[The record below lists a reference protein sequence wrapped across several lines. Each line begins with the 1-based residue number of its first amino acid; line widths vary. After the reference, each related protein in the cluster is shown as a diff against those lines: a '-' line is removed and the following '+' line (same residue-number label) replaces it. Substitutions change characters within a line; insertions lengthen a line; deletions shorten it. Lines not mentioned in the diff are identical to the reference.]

1 MDRFKEFLR
10 TKGLYIAIGAGVLAF
25 VGLMVI
31 YNYNTYKSEFGL
43 DKQTVDLNSPE
54 ITEATGQV
62 ADTKVEMPEATEA
75 NSDEAVAGNTDAEDK
90 SAQMTGNPDAED
102 ESAQMTGNP
111 GAADESEQMTGKQD
125 AADESAQMTGNQ
137 SAKNAQSTDAGKD
150 VTQMADGI
158 SDTEET
164 SSDGVIVDKD
174 GVIVANAYNEGG
186 ALVWPVEGEVILPFS
201 MDTTV
206 YFKTLRSYRCN
217 PGILIAAEEGE
228 NVLAAYEGVVESVSE
243 DKEHGTT
250 VTVIMG
256 NGYKAI
262 YGQLMNVTVAE
273 GDTIT
278 TAQNIGEAAAPSS
291 YYTEEGTHVFFELM
305 KNGVPINPIILM
317 Q

>member
-90 SAQMTGNPDAED
+90 SAQMTGKQDAGD

-111 GAADESEQMTGKQD
+111 EAADKSAQMTGKQD
-125 AADESAQMTGNQ
+125 VADESAQMTGNQ
-137 SAKNAQSTDAGKD
+137 SVKNAQSTDAGKD
-150 VTQMADGI
+150 GTQTADGI

>member
-54 ITEATGQV
+54 ITETTEQV
-62 ADTKVEMPEATEA
+62 ADTKVELPEAAEA
-75 NSDEAVAGNTDAEDK
+75 NSDEAVAGSTDAELAEGD
-90 SAQMTGNPDAED
+90 AQSVDNQNTGDD
-102 ESAQMTGNP
+102 G
-111 GAADESEQMTGKQD
+111 
-125 AADESAQMTGNQ
+125 
-137 SAKNAQSTDAGKD
+137 AQSTDAKNAEAQ
-150 VTQMADGI
+150 TADSN
-158 SDTEET
+158 SDTAET
-164 SSDGVIVDKD
+164 GSDGVIVDKD
-174 GVIVANAYNEGG
+174 GVVVANAYNDGG
-186 ALVWPVEGEVILPFS
+186 TLVWPVEGEVILPFS

-228 NVLAAYEGVVESVSE
+228 NVLAAYEGVVESVAE

-305 KNGVPINPIILM
+305 KNGVPINPMILM

>member
-10 TKGLYIAIGAGVLAF
+10 TKGLYIAIGTGVLAF

-31 YNYNTYKSEFGL
+31 YNYNTYKSEFGV
-43 DKQTVDLNSPE
+43 DKQTVDLNAPE
-54 ITEATGQV
+54 VTETTEQV
-62 ADTKVEMPEATEA
+62 AETKVEMPETAEA
-75 NSDEAVAGNTDAEDK
+75 NSDEAVAGDTDADNQTAQEIAANEDAQSVDTEN
-90 SAQMTGNPDAED
+90 SAN
-102 ESAQMTGNP
+102 ESAQNT
-111 GAADESEQMTGKQD
+111 DESTSD
-125 AADESAQMTGNQ
+125 S
-137 SAKNAQSTDAGKD
+137 NASSEETA
-150 VTQMADGI
+150 
-158 SDTEET
+158 ET
-164 SSDGVIVDKD
+164 SSDGVIVNED
-174 GVIVANAYNEGG
+174 GVVVANAYNEGDT
-186 ALVWPVEGEVILPFS
+186 LVWPVDGKVILPYS

-217 PGILIAAEEGE
+217 PGILIAADEGE

-256 NGYKAI
+256 NGFKAI

-278 TAQNIGEAAAPSS
+278 TAQNIGEVAPPSS

-305 KNGVPINPIILM
+305 KNGVPINPMILM

>member
-10 TKGLYIAIGAGVLAF
+10 TKGLYIAIGTGVLAF

-31 YNYNTYKSEFGL
+31 YNYNTYKSEFGV
-43 DKQTVDLNSPE
+43 DKQTVDLNAPE
-54 ITEATGQV
+54 VTETTEQV
-62 ADTKVEMPEATEA
+62 AETKVEMPETAEA
-75 NSDEAVAGNTDAEDK
+75 NSDEAVAGDTDADNQTAQEIAANEDAQSADTENSANESSQNTDTK
-90 SAQMTGNPDAED
+90 NDAT
-102 ESAQMTGNP
+102 Q
-111 GAADESEQMTGKQD
+111 ADNSNSET
-125 AADESAQMTGNQ
+125 A
-137 SAKNAQSTDAGKD
+137 
-150 VTQMADGI
+150 
-158 SDTEET
+158 ET
-164 SSDGVIVDKD
+164 SSDGVIVNED
-174 GVIVANAYNEGG
+174 GVVVANAYNEGG
-186 ALVWPVEGEVILPFS
+186 ALVWPVDGKVILPYS

-217 PGILIAAEEGE
+217 PGILIAADEGE

-256 NGYKAI
+256 NGFKAI

-278 TAQNIGEAAAPSS
+278 TAQNIGEVAPPSS

-305 KNGVPINPIILM
+305 KNGVPINPMILM

>member
-75 NSDEAVAGNTDAEDK
+75 NSDEAVAGNTDEEDKSSQMTGNTDAEDK
-90 SAQMTGNPDAED
+90 SAQMTGNTDAE
-102 ESAQMTGNP
+102 
-111 GAADESEQMTGKQD
+111 
-125 AADESAQMTGNQ
+125 DESAQMTGNQ
-137 SAKNAQSTDAGKD
+137 SAKNAQSTDGKD
-150 VTQMADGI
+150 GTQTADGI
-158 SDTEET
+158 FDTEET

-262 YGQLMNVTVAE
+262 YGQLMNVTVAK

>member
-10 TKGLYIAIGAGVLAF
+10 TKGLYIAIGTGVLAF

-31 YNYNTYKSEFGL
+31 YNYNTYKSEFGV
-43 DKQTVDLNSPE
+43 DKPAVDLNTPE
-54 ITEATGQV
+54 ITETTEQV
-62 ADTKVEMPEATEA
+62 AETKVEPPETAQA
-75 NSDEAVAGNTDAEDK
+75 NSGDAVAGNTDAQLTDSGNAEESNSQATEAG
-90 SAQMTGNPDAED
+90 SAQSEEKQNAGDSDVQNTDAEN
-102 ESAQMTGNP
+102 S
-111 GAADESEQMTGKQD
+111 SEQ
-125 AADESAQMTGNQ
+125 AESSN
-137 SAKNAQSTDAGKD
+137 
-150 VTQMADGI
+150 
-158 SDTEET
+158 TETAET
-164 SSDGVIVDKD
+164 SSDGVIVNED
-174 GVIVANAYNEGG
+174 GIVVANAYNEGG
-186 ALVWPVEGEVILPFS
+186 ALVWPVEGNVILPYS

-228 NVLAAYEGVVESVSE
+228 NVLSAYEGVVESVSE

-256 NGYKAI
+256 NGFKAV

-278 TAQNIGEAAAPSS
+278 TAQNIGEVAPPSS

-305 KNGVPINPIILM
+305 KNGVPINPMILM

>member
-10 TKGLYIAIGAGVLAF
+10 TKGLYIAIGTGVLAF

-31 YNYNTYKSEFGL
+31 YNYNTYKSEFGV
-43 DKQTVDLNSPE
+43 DKQTVDLNAPE
-54 ITEATGQV
+54 VTETTEQV
-62 ADTKVEMPEATEA
+62 AETKVEMPETAEA
-75 NSDEAVAGNTDAEDK
+75 NSDEAVAGDTDADNQT
-90 SAQMTGNPDAED
+90 AQEIAANKDAQSVDTENSTN
-102 ESAQMTGNP
+102 ESAQNT
-111 GAADESEQMTGKQD
+111 DESTSD
-125 AADESAQMTGNQ
+125 S
-137 SAKNAQSTDAGKD
+137 NASSEATA
-150 VTQMADGI
+150 
-158 SDTEET
+158 ET
-164 SSDGVIVDKD
+164 SSDGVIVNED
-174 GVIVANAYNEGG
+174 GVVVANAYNEGG
-186 ALVWPVEGEVILPFS
+186 TLVWPVDGKVILPYS

-217 PGILIAAEEGE
+217 SGILIAADEGE

-256 NGYKAI
+256 NGFKAI

-278 TAQNIGEAAAPSS
+278 TAQNIGEVAPPSS

-305 KNGVPINPIILM
+305 KNGVPINPMILM

>member
-90 SAQMTGNPDAED
+90 SAQMTGNTDAED
-102 ESAQMTGNP
+102 KSAQMTGN
-111 GAADESEQMTGKQD
+111 TD
-125 AADESAQMTGNQ
+125 AEDESAQMTGNQ
-137 SAKNAQSTDAGKD
+137 SAKNAQSTDGKD
-150 VTQMADGI
+150 GTQTADGI

-186 ALVWPVEGEVILPFS
+186 ALVWPVEGDVILPFS

-262 YGQLMNVTVAE
+262 YADECDCSQRRYDYN
-273 GDTIT
+273 
-278 TAQNIGEAAAPSS
+278 S
-291 YYTEEGTHVFFELM
+291 TEYW
-305 KNGVPINPIILM
+305 
-317 Q
+317 

>member
-90 SAQMTGNPDAED
+90 SAQMTG
-102 ESAQMTGNP
+102 
-111 GAADESEQMTGKQD
+111 
-125 AADESAQMTGNQ
+125 MTGNQ
-137 SAKNAQSTDAGKD
+137 SAKNAQSTDGKD
-150 VTQMADGI
+150 GTQTADGI

-262 YGQLMNVTVAE
+262 YGQLMNVTVAK

-278 TAQNIGEAAAPSS
+278 TAQNIGEAAAPSN

>member
-10 TKGLYIAIGAGVLAF
+10 TKGLYIAIGTGVLAF

-31 YNYNTYKSEFGL
+31 YNYNTYKSEFGV
-43 DKQTVDLNSPE
+43 DKQAVDLNTPE
-54 ITEATGQV
+54 ITETTEQV
-62 ADTKVEMPEATEA
+62 AETKVEPPETAEA
-75 NSDEAVAGNTDAEDK
+75 NSGDAVAGNTDAQLTDSGNAEESNNQATEAG
-90 SAQMTGNPDAED
+90 SAQSEEKQNAGDSDVRNTDAEN
-102 ESAQMTGNP
+102 S
-111 GAADESEQMTGKQD
+111 SEQ
-125 AADESAQMTGNQ
+125 AESSN
-137 SAKNAQSTDAGKD
+137 
-150 VTQMADGI
+150 
-158 SDTEET
+158 TETAET
-164 SSDGVIVDKD
+164 SSDGVIVNED
-174 GVIVANAYNEGG
+174 GIVVANAYNEGG
-186 ALVWPVEGEVILPFS
+186 TLVWPVEGKVILPYS

-228 NVLAAYEGVVESVSE
+228 NVLSAYEGVVESVSE

-256 NGYKAI
+256 NGFKAV

-278 TAQNIGEAAAPSS
+278 TAQNIGEVAPPSS

-305 KNGVPINPIILM
+305 KNGVPINPMILM

>member
-10 TKGLYIAIGAGVLAF
+10 TKGLYIAIGTGVLAF

-31 YNYNTYKSEFGL
+31 YNYNTYKSEFGV
-43 DKQTVDLNSPE
+43 DKQTVDLNAPE
-54 ITEATGQV
+54 VTETTEQV
-62 ADTKVEMPEATEA
+62 AETKVEMPETAEA
-75 NSDEAVAGNTDAEDK
+75 NSDEAVAGDTDADNQTAQEIAANEDAQSADTENSANESSQNTDTK
-90 SAQMTGNPDAED
+90 N
-102 ESAQMTGNP
+102 
-111 GAADESEQMTGKQD
+111 D
-125 AADESAQMTGNQ
+125 AAQ
-137 SAKNAQSTDAGKD
+137 
-150 VTQMADGI
+150 ADD
-158 SDTEET
+158 SNSETAET
-164 SSDGVIVDKD
+164 SSDGVIVNED
-174 GVIVANAYNEGG
+174 GVVVANAYNEGG
-186 ALVWPVEGEVILPFS
+186 ALVWPVDGKVILPYS

-217 PGILIAAEEGE
+217 PGILIAADEGE

-256 NGYKAI
+256 NGFKAI

-278 TAQNIGEAAAPSS
+278 TAQNIGEVAPPSS

-305 KNGVPINPIILM
+305 KNGVPINPMILM

>member
-75 NSDEAVAGNTDAEDK
+75 NSDEAVAGNTDAENE
-90 SAQMTGNPDAED
+90 SAQMTGNQDAED

-111 GAADESEQMTGKQD
+111 GAADESAQMTGNQD
-125 AADESAQMTGNQ
+125 AEDESAQMTGNQ

-150 VTQMADGI
+150 GTQTADGI

>member
-10 TKGLYIAIGAGVLAF
+10 TKGLYIAIGTGVLAF

-31 YNYNTYKSEFGL
+31 YNYNTYKSEFGV
-43 DKQTVDLNSPE
+43 DKPAVDLNTPE
-54 ITEATGQV
+54 ITETTEQV
-62 ADTKVEMPEATEA
+62 AETKVEPPETAEA
-75 NSDEAVAGNTDAEDK
+75 NSGDAVAGNTDAQLTDSGNAEESNNQATEAG
-90 SAQMTGNPDAED
+90 SAQSEEKQNAGDSDVQNTDAEN
-102 ESAQMTGNP
+102 S
-111 GAADESEQMTGKQD
+111 SEQ
-125 AADESAQMTGNQ
+125 AE
-137 SAKNAQSTDAGKD
+137 
-150 VTQMADGI
+150 I
-158 SDTEET
+158 SNTETAET
-164 SSDGVIVDKD
+164 SSDGVIVNED
-174 GVIVANAYNEGG
+174 GIVVANAYNEGG
-186 ALVWPVEGEVILPFS
+186 ALVWPVEGNVILPYS

-228 NVLAAYEGVVESVSE
+228 NVLSAYEGVVESVSE

-256 NGYKAI
+256 NGFKAV

-278 TAQNIGEAAAPSS
+278 TAQNIGEVAPPSS
-291 YYTEEGTHVFFELM
+291 YYTEEGTHVFFELL
-305 KNGVPINPIILM
+305 KNGVPINPMILM

>member
-90 SAQMTGNPDAED
+90 SAQMTGNQDAEDESAQKTGNPGAED

-111 GAADESEQMTGKQD
+111 GAE
-125 AADESAQMTGNQ
+125 DESAQMTGNQ

-150 VTQMADGI
+150 VTQTADGI

>member
-10 TKGLYIAIGAGVLAF
+10 TKGLYIAIGTGVLAF

-31 YNYNTYKSEFGL
+31 YNYNTYKSEFGV
-43 DKQTVDLNSPE
+43 DKQAVDLNTPE
-54 ITEATGQV
+54 ITETTEQV
-62 ADTKVEMPEATEA
+62 AETKVEMPETAEA
-75 NSDEAVAGNTDAEDK
+75 NSDEAVAGDTDAQLADSGDNQNTDDA
-90 SAQMTGNPDAED
+90 SAQSEGN
-102 ESAQMTGNP
+102 S
-111 GAADESEQMTGKQD
+111 
-125 AADESAQMTGNQ
+125 
-137 SAKNAQSTDAGKD
+137 NAQSTDAEKSTNESAQNTD
-150 VTQMADGI
+150 ESSLQSTDNA
-158 SDTEET
+158 SSEETAQT
-164 SSDGVIVDKD
+164 SSDGVIVNED
-174 GVIVANAYNEGG
+174 GVVVANAYNEGG
-186 ALVWPVEGEVILPFS
+186 TLVWPVEGKVILPFS

-217 PGILIAAEEGE
+217 PGILISAEEGE
-228 NVLAAYEGVVESVSE
+228 NVLAAFEGVVESVSE

-256 NGYKAI
+256 NGFKAI

-278 TAQNIGEAAAPSS
+278 TAQNIGEVAPPSS

-305 KNGVPINPIILM
+305 KNGVPINPTILM

>member
-10 TKGLYIAIGAGVLAF
+10 TKGLYIAIGTGVLAF

-31 YNYNTYKSEFGL
+31 YNYNTYKSEFGV
-43 DKQTVDLNSPE
+43 DKQTVDLNAPE
-54 ITEATGQV
+54 VTETTEQV
-62 ADTKVEMPEATEA
+62 AETKVEMPETAEA
-75 NSDEAVAGNTDAEDK
+75 NSDEAVAGDTDADNQTAQEIAANED
-90 SAQMTGNPDAED
+90 AQRVDTENRAN
-102 ESAQMTGNP
+102 ESAQNTDTKND
-111 GAADESEQMTGKQD
+111 ATQADNSNSET
-125 AADESAQMTGNQ
+125 A
-137 SAKNAQSTDAGKD
+137 
-150 VTQMADGI
+150 
-158 SDTEET
+158 ET
-164 SSDGVIVDKD
+164 SSDGVIVNED
-174 GVIVANAYNEGG
+174 GVVVANAYNEGG
-186 ALVWPVEGEVILPFS
+186 TLVWPVDGKVILPYS

-217 PGILIAAEEGE
+217 PGILIAADEGE

-256 NGYKAI
+256 NGFKAI

-278 TAQNIGEAAAPSS
+278 TAQNIGEVAPPSS

-305 KNGVPINPIILM
+305 KNGVPINPMILM

>member
-10 TKGLYIAIGAGVLAF
+10 TKGLYIAIGTGVLAF

-31 YNYNTYKSEFGL
+31 YNYNTYKSEFGV
-43 DKQTVDLNSPE
+43 DKQTVDLNAPE
-54 ITEATGQV
+54 VTETTEQV
-62 ADTKVEMPEATEA
+62 AETKVEMPETAEA
-75 NSDEAVAGNTDAEDK
+75 NSDEAVAGDTDADNQTAQEIVANED
-90 SAQMTGNPDAED
+90 AQSVDTENSTN
-102 ESAQMTGNP
+102 ESAQNT
-111 GAADESEQMTGKQD
+111 DESTSD
-125 AADESAQMTGNQ
+125 S
-137 SAKNAQSTDAGKD
+137 NASSEATA
-150 VTQMADGI
+150 
-158 SDTEET
+158 ET
-164 SSDGVIVDKD
+164 SSDGVIVNED
-174 GVIVANAYNEGG
+174 GVVVANAYNEGG
-186 ALVWPVEGEVILPFS
+186 TLVWPVDGKVILPYS

-217 PGILIAAEEGE
+217 PGILIAADEGE

-256 NGYKAI
+256 NGFKAI

-278 TAQNIGEAAAPSS
+278 TAQNIGEVAPPSS

-305 KNGVPINPIILM
+305 KNGVPINPMILM

>member
-10 TKGLYIAIGAGVLAF
+10 TKGLYIAIGTGVLAF

-31 YNYNTYKSEFGL
+31 YNYNTYKSEFGV
-43 DKQTVDLNSPE
+43 DKQMVDLNAPE
-54 ITEATGQV
+54 VTETTDQV
-62 ADTKVEMPEATEA
+62 AETKVEMPETAEA
-75 NSDEAVAGNTDAEDK
+75 NSDEAVAGDTDADNQTVQEIAANED
-90 SAQMTGNPDAED
+90 AQSVDTEN
-102 ESAQMTGNP
+102 
-111 GAADESEQMTGKQD
+111 GANE
-125 AADESAQMTGNQ
+125 
-137 SAKNAQSTDAGKD
+137 SAKNTDESSLESTDNQN
-150 VTQMADGI
+150 T
-158 SDTEET
+158 SDSKASSEETAET
-164 SSDGVIVDKD
+164 SSDGVIVNED
-174 GVIVANAYNEGG
+174 GVVVANAYNEGG
-186 ALVWPVEGEVILPFS
+186 ALVWPVEGKVILPYS

-217 PGILIAAEEGE
+217 PGILIAADEGE

-256 NGYKAI
+256 NGFKAI

-278 TAQNIGEAAAPSS
+278 TAQNIGEVAPPSS

-305 KNGVPINPIILM
+305 KNGVPINPMILM

>member
-10 TKGLYIAIGAGVLAF
+10 TKGLYIAIGTGVLAF

-31 YNYNTYKSEFGL
+31 YNYNTYKSEFGV
-43 DKQTVDLNSPE
+43 DKPAVDLNTPE
-54 ITEATGQV
+54 ITETTEQV
-62 ADTKVEMPEATEA
+62 AETKVEPPEAAQA
-75 NSDEAVAGNTDAEDK
+75 NSGDAVAGNIDAQLTDSGNAEESNSQATEAGSAQSEEKQNAGDSDVQNTDAEN
-90 SAQMTGNPDAED
+90 S
-102 ESAQMTGNP
+102 
-111 GAADESEQMTGKQD
+111 SEQ
-125 AADESAQMTGNQ
+125 AESSN
-137 SAKNAQSTDAGKD
+137 
-150 VTQMADGI
+150 
-158 SDTEET
+158 TETAET
-164 SSDGVIVDKD
+164 SSDGVIVNED
-174 GVIVANAYNEGG
+174 GIVVANAYNEGG
-186 ALVWPVEGEVILPFS
+186 ALVWPVEGNVILPYS

-228 NVLAAYEGVVESVSE
+228 NVLSAYEGVVESVNE

-256 NGYKAI
+256 NGFKAV

-278 TAQNIGEAAAPSS
+278 TAQNIGEVAPPSS
-291 YYTEEGTHVFFELM
+291 YYTEEGTHVFFELL
-305 KNGVPINPIILM
+305 KNGVPINPMILM

>member
-10 TKGLYIAIGAGVLAF
+10 TKGLYIAIGTGVLAF

-31 YNYNTYKSEFGL
+31 YNYNTYKSEFGV
-43 DKQTVDLNSPE
+43 DKQTVDLNAPE
-54 ITEATGQV
+54 VTETTEQV
-62 ADTKVEMPEATEA
+62 AETKVEMPETAEA
-75 NSDEAVAGNTDAEDK
+75 NSDEAVAGDTDADNQT
-90 SAQMTGNPDAED
+90 AQEIAAN
-102 ESAQMTGNP
+102 ESAQNT
-111 GAADESEQMTGKQD
+111 DESTSD
-125 AADESAQMTGNQ
+125 S
-137 SAKNAQSTDAGKD
+137 NASSEETA
-150 VTQMADGI
+150 
-158 SDTEET
+158 ET
-164 SSDGVIVDKD
+164 SSDGVIVNED
-174 GVIVANAYNEGG
+174 GVVVANAYNEGG
-186 ALVWPVEGEVILPFS
+186 TLVWPVDGKVILPYS

-217 PGILIAAEEGE
+217 PGILIAADEGE

-256 NGYKAI
+256 NGFKAI

-278 TAQNIGEAAAPSS
+278 TAQNIGEVASPSS

-305 KNGVPINPIILM
+305 KNGVPITPMILM

>member
-10 TKGLYIAIGAGVLAF
+10 TKGLYIAIGTGVLAF

-31 YNYNTYKSEFGL
+31 YNYNTYKSEFGV
-43 DKQTVDLNSPE
+43 DKPAVDLNTPE
-54 ITEATGQV
+54 ITETTEQV
-62 ADTKVEMPEATEA
+62 AETKVEPPEAAQA
-75 NSDEAVAGNTDAEDK
+75 NSGDAVAGNTDAQLIDSGNAEESNSQATEAG
-90 SAQMTGNPDAED
+90 SAQSEEKQNAGDSDVQNTDAEN
-102 ESAQMTGNP
+102 S
-111 GAADESEQMTGKQD
+111 SEQ
-125 AADESAQMTGNQ
+125 AESSN
-137 SAKNAQSTDAGKD
+137 
-150 VTQMADGI
+150 
-158 SDTEET
+158 TETAET
-164 SSDGVIVDKD
+164 SSDGVIV
-174 GVIVANAYNEGG
+174 NEDG
-186 ALVWPVEGEVILPFS
+186 ALVWPVEGNVILPYS

-228 NVLAAYEGVVESVSE
+228 NVLSAYEGVVESVSE

-256 NGYKAI
+256 NGFKAV

-278 TAQNIGEAAAPSS
+278 TAQNIGEVAPPSS
-291 YYTEEGTHVFFELM
+291 YYTEEGTHVFFELL
-305 KNGVPINPIILM
+305 KNGVPINPMILM

>member
-90 SAQMTGNPDAED
+90 SAQMTGNQDAE
-102 ESAQMTGNP
+102 
-111 GAADESEQMTGKQD
+111 
-125 AADESAQMTGNQ
+125 DESAQMTGNQ

-150 VTQMADGI
+150 GTQTADGI

>member
-10 TKGLYIAIGAGVLAF
+10 TKGLYIAIGTGVLAF

-31 YNYNTYKSEFGL
+31 YNYNTYKSEFGV
-43 DKQTVDLNSPE
+43 DKPAVDLNTPE
-54 ITEATGQV
+54 ITETTEQV
-62 ADTKVEMPEATEA
+62 AETKVEPPEAAQA
-75 NSDEAVAGNTDAEDK
+75 NSGDAVAGNTDAQLIDSGNAEESNSQATEAG
-90 SAQMTGNPDAED
+90 SAQSEEKQNAGDSDVQNTDAEN
-102 ESAQMTGNP
+102 S
-111 GAADESEQMTGKQD
+111 SEQ
-125 AADESAQMTGNQ
+125 AESSN
-137 SAKNAQSTDAGKD
+137 
-150 VTQMADGI
+150 
-158 SDTEET
+158 TETAET
-164 SSDGVIVDKD
+164 SSDGVIVNED
-174 GVIVANAYNEGG
+174 GIVVANAYNEGG
-186 ALVWPVEGEVILPFS
+186 ALVWPVEGNVILPYS

-228 NVLAAYEGVVESVSE
+228 NVLSAYEGVVESVSE

-256 NGYKAI
+256 NGFKAV

-278 TAQNIGEAAAPSS
+278 TAQNIGEVAPPSS
-291 YYTEEGTHVFFELM
+291 YYTEEGTHVFFELL
-305 KNGVPINPIILM
+305 KNGVPINPMILM